1 MKAFTPLDLSLWGQI
16 KRVLKHWFTFSWQVK
31 SMLSED
37 EREIIA
43 QRIEE
48 SEKHHTAEIAIAIE
62 SRLPWSYLMRR
73 ARARER
79 AWCVFGKMQVWDTPQ
94 NNGLLIYLLYA
105 DKRIEIVAD
114 RALAQVIDQ
123 VQWDDW
129 VHTLYEHAHAKTWST
144 GLLQVIDELDGVLR
158 QHFPQTEAYSDDN
171 RASNRPAIL

>member
-1 MKAFTPLDLSLWGQI
+1 MKAFKPLDLSLWGQI

-31 SMLSED
+31 SMLTEG
-37 EREIIA
+37 ERETIA

-48 SEKHHTAEIAIAIE
+48 SEKQHTAEIAIAIE
-62 SRLPWSYLMRR
+62 SRLPWSYLSRR

-79 AWCVFGKMQVWDTPQ
+79 AWGVFGKMQVWDTPQ

-123 VQWDDW
+123 SKWDAW
-129 VHTLYEHAHAKTWST
+129 VGMLYEHAHAGTWGA
-144 GLLQVIDELDGVLR
+144 GLLQVIDELDQILR
-158 QHFPQTEAYSDDN
+158 QHFPQTNAYSDEN